1 VAPHVVRLVAAAV
14 AAAVAASS
22 AAQKVDPAPTPPP
35 ALGTVWIPEPTRLAE
50 FVADRDV
57 AIALGKAL
65 FWDIAFGSDMQTACA
80 TCHGHAGVDP
90 RTLNTVHPG
99 FNGTF
104 DAGVGPGGLKP
115 EAFFPTTL
123 FANPDSRFST
133 RLRSVDDVVGSQG
146 VLRRAFLELNAETGE
161 DRCTDVADPV
171 FNDGVRNVR
180 QVTGRNPPTVI
191 NAAFNVRQFWDG
203 RANPWFNGVD
213 PFGPTNPQARVQRWD
228 AATGAL
234 VPVALQLDFAGLAS
248 QAVGPANNGVE
259 MACEGRDWG
268 SLGRR
273 LLEVRPLAAQRVS
286 ATDSVLGSRAA
297 ADGFG
302 LATTYRAL
310 IQQAFRP
317 EWHGA
322 PAVPGAA
329 TQIEAN
335 FPLYFGIALM
345 LYQST
350 LVSDDSPYDRFAEAG
365 FPEDGGGHLD
375 GEALLGLD
383 LFMNVGQFEDLPIT
397 RCVDCHATPL
407 FTSATWAGMGVT
419 APPAPGP
426 VPYVAQGGIER
437 MLAMAETRAAT
448 VTFANHAADG
458 DPAIRPLTFQ
468 VSGRSIELIRLQGN
482 SNDPDDGEEIID
494 DELPQF
500 PANACG
506 LVRNSIMNPEEGT
519 GMLVAEVR
527 REPLPGGGCGTWLR
541 LTLELFPVGRYAVLI
556 NGTYRATLQVLPDG
570 AYDMGFYNIGVR
582 PTIEDL
588 GIGGPGFAGTPL
600 SWTRRVQLGL
610 PTPEFN
616 PSVPVPPGIH
626 AAVHGAFKTPTL
638 RNVELTGPYF
648 HNGGSATL
656 RQTVEFYNRGGD
668 FHEANAADL
677 SPQMVTL
684 GLRDHEIDALVS
696 FMHHLT
702 DERVRDESAPF
713 DHPELPLPN
722 GESIPAVGAAGRVAL
737 GLPPLRSFED
747 RITGPGDLGDFNRDG
762 AVDGIDLG
770 MLLGSWGSCPASGA
784 CACDLNG
791 DREVDGIDLGAF
803 LGRWGNVT
811 G

>member
-1 VAPHVVRLVAAAV
+1 
-14 AAAVAASS
+14 
-22 AAQKVDPAPTPPP
+22 
-35 ALGTVWIPEPTRLAE
+35 
-50 FVADRDV
+50 
-57 AIALGKAL
+57 
-65 FWDIAFGSDMQTACA
+65 
-80 TCHGHAGVDP
+80 
-90 RTLNTVHPG
+90 
-99 FNGTF
+99 
-104 DAGVGPGGLKP
+104 
-115 EAFFPTTL
+115 
-123 FANPDSRFST
+123 
-133 RLRSVDDVVGSQG
+133 
-146 VLRRAFLELNAETGE
+146 
-161 DRCTDVADPV
+161 
-171 FNDGVRNVR
+171 
-180 QVTGRNPPTVI
+180 
-191 NAAFNVRQFWDG
+191 
-203 RANPWFNGVD
+203 
-213 PFGPTNPQARVQRWD
+213 
-228 AATGAL
+228 
-234 VPVALQLDFAGLAS
+234 
-248 QAVGPANNGVE
+248 
-259 MACEGRDWG
+259 
-268 SLGRR
+268 
-273 LLEVRPLAAQRVS
+273 VS

-322 PAVPGAA
+322 P
-329 TQIEAN
+329 
-335 FPLYFGIALM
+335 
-345 LYQST
+345 
-350 LVSDDSPYDRFAEAG
+350 
-365 FPEDGGGHLD
+365 
-375 GEALLGLD
+375 
-383 LFMNVGQFEDLPIT
+383 
-397 RCVDCHATPL
+397 
-407 FTSATWAGMGVT
+407 AGMGVT

-519 GMLVAEVR
+519 GMLVTEVR

-713 DHPELPLPN
+713 DHPEMPLPN

>member
-1 VAPHVVRLVAAAV
+1 MAPHVVRLVAAAV
-14 AAAVAASS
+14 AGALAASS
-22 AAQKVDPAPTPPP
+22 VGQEADPAPTPPP
-35 ALGTVWIPEPTRLAE
+35 ALGTVWVPAPTQLAGV
-50 FVADRDV
+50 VADRDV

-65 FWDIAFGSDMQTACA
+65 FWDIAVGSDKQTACA
-80 TCHGHAGVDP
+80 TCQGHAGVDP
-90 RTLNTVHPG
+90 RTINTVHPG

-115 EAFFPTTL
+115 ETYFPSTR
-123 FANPDSRFST
+123 FANPASRFST

-146 VLRRAFLELNAETGE
+146 VLRRAFLELNAETGQE
-161 DRCTDVADPV
+161 RCNDLDDPI
-171 FNDGVRNVR
+171 FNDGVHNVR

-228 AATGAL
+228 GSTNAP
-234 VPVALQLDFAGLAS
+234 VPVSLQLDFAGLAS

-273 LLEVRPLAAQRVS
+273 LLDVRPLAAQRVS
-286 ATDSVLGSRAA
+286 PTDSVLGGRVA
-297 ADGFG
+297 ADGLG
-302 LATTYRAL
+302 LATTYRTL
-310 IQQAFRP
+310 VQQAFRQ

-322 PAVPGAA
+322 PAIPDTVP
-329 TQIEAN
+329 QIEAN
-335 FPLYFGIALM
+335 FSLYFGIALM

-365 FPEDGGGHLD
+365 FPENGGGHLD
-375 GEALLGLD
+375 EEALLGLD
-383 LFMNVGQFEDLPIT
+383 LFMNVGQFDDLPIT

-419 APPAPGP
+419 ERPAPGP

-437 MLAMAETRAAT
+437 MHAMAQTREAT

-482 SNDPDDGEEIID
+482 SNDPDDGEEIL
-494 DELPQF
+494 DEDLPQF
-500 PANACG
+500 PATACG
-506 LVRNSIMNPEEGT
+506 LVRNSRMTPEEGT

-556 NGTYRATLQVLPDG
+556 NGTHRATLQVLPDG

-588 GIGGPGFAGTPL
+588 GIGGPGHAGTTL
-600 SWTRRVQLGL
+600 SWTRRVQLGM
-610 PTPEFN
+610 PTPEFD
-616 PSVPVPPGIH
+616 PTVAVPPGVH

-668 FHEANAADL
+668 FHETNAADL
-677 SPQMVTL
+677 SPLMVTL

-696 FMHHLT
+696 FMRHLT
-702 DERVRDESAPF
+702 DDRVRNESEPF

-722 GESIPAVGAAGRVAL
+722 GARIPAVGAAGRAAQ
-737 GLPPLRSFED
+737 GLPALRSFEE
-747 RITGPGDLGDFNRDG
+747 RIATSAALGDLNRDG
-762 AVDGIDLG
+762 SVDGIDLG
-770 MLLGSWGSCPASGA
+770 LLLSSWGPCPASGA
-784 CACDLNG
+784 CAGDLTADG
-791 DREVDGIDLGAF
+791 SVDGVDLGM
-803 LGRWGNVT
+803 LLSRWGNYS